1 MYAPDMPVSALS
13 GSPAIYLN
21 QPDEFFNRVKR
32 ALNSRETY
40 NEFLKI
46 INLFTQG
53 FIDRARLVKTTKSFI
68 PENSELFLQFKEILG
83 WDEACERRETE
94 RENVSLEAMNGGR
107 MIFGLDRPSKEEL
120 NVRYGSYRRL
130 PADVSTAPLRCP
142 SSGPRLTFRPLL

>member
-21 QPDEFFNRVKR
+21 QPDESQFFNRVKR

-53 FIDRARLVKTTKSFI
+53 FIDRSRLVKTARTFI
-68 PENSELFLQFKEILG
+68 GESPELFGQFREILG
-83 WDEACERRETE
+83 WDEACERSEMDK
-94 RENVSLEAMNGGR
+94 EALALGSMGSSR
-107 MIFGLDRPSKEEL
+107 IIFGLDRPSKEEL

-130 PADVSTAPLRCP
+130 PADVSVFACQL
-142 SSGPRLTFRPLL
+142 S